1 MSVHRLEK
9 NCERLE
15 STKTTC
21 EHFSRTPVVI
31 GDSKVRYLK
40 PFTTSETIIWI
51 SKGGANS
58 SVIFTWVHRNI
69 RKLLKKH
76 RLLCVYIFCG
86 TCDFTE
92 KRGRCIDLP
101 RNQQEVLQR
110 FCNNLQGI
118 KEICD
123 KYRSD
128 IKLTYLPVPYYS
140 IQYWNRFKGHPD
152 PESFKESDLFLSSQ
166 IDQANCFIDTL
177 NCSLNSISPKLNEDL
192 SRSRKRKGGKARYSL
207 NFKLY
212 KDGIHPDTKLAKS
225 WFTSVFRLMK
235 RECR

>member
-9 NCERLE
+9 KCERLE

-21 EHFSRTPVVI
+21 EHFPQTPVVI

-92 KRGRCIDLP
+92 KRGRCIDMR

-140 IQYWNRFKGHPD
+140 IQYWNQFKGHPD
-152 PESFKESDLFLSSQ
+152 PESFKESDLFLTSQ

-177 NCSLNSISPKLNEDL
+177 NCS
-192 SRSRKRKGGKARYSL
+192 
-207 NFKLY
+207 
-212 KDGIHPDTKLAKS
+212 
-225 WFTSVFRLMK
+225 
-235 RECR
+235 